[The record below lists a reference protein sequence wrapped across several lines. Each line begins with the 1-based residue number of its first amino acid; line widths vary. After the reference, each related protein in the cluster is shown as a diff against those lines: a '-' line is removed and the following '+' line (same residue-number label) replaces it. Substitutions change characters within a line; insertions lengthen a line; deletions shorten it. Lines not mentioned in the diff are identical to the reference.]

1 MKVVDIANEI
11 YIDAGSPTSTSI
23 PAIAFWI
30 RGKVGELNN
39 LIFEDFDIDDDTFE
53 ILDGDGN
60 EIPSEA
66 VSIIKKMYKVYDF
79 EVQIRSNMNSISTYS
94 IIEVTDQ
101 GSSVRKINRN
111 EVSKTF
117 ASLKSTEQQA
127 LKDLITA
134 YRMRGASPTQV
145 VGDDTIPGRYGEVT
159 ISDYR
164 VWQA

>member
-60 EIPSEA
+60 EIPIEA

-79 EVQIRSNMNSISTYS
+79 EVQIRSNMNSISTDS